1 MINLSIYS
9 RGVKLNKELKASFY
23 PHRVKFL
30 DFRKHSDL
38 LKYLNKYFLDL
49 IFICGKDNLKKEIQL
64 VEKLKKDP
72 TLSLI
77 PLVLYHPCP
86 RKEVVIRGLDKG
98 ADEFLFGEWQKE
110 LFSAKLKTVVR
121 RNQRDLGVNPSTR
134 LPGTSI
140 IEKEINRRIS
150 EGEEFALCYADLDDF
165 KAYNDYYGYLYG
177 DKLIHLTSQIIREI
191 VYKNCQDGFVG
202 HIGGDDFIFII
213 PAEKVDNICSRV
225 VRTFDEKV
233 ITRYKA
239 KDIKRGYIITQN
251 RKNKLER
258 FPILTLSI
266 SVEINRKR
274 MFKHTGEILR
284 MLNDLKK
291 YTKTLPGSKYIIE
304 RRKKYLR

>member
-1 MINLSIYS
+1 MLNLALFDTGINLD
-9 RGVKLNKELKASFY
+9 KELRGSFY
-23 PHRVKFL
+23 PQRIKFSY
-30 DFRKHSDL
+30 FRKISDL
-38 LKYLNKYFLDL
+38 YEYLNKNVLDL
-49 IFICGKDNLKKEIQL
+49 IFISGNGNLKKEIQL
-64 VEKLKKDP
+64 TENLKSDP

-86 RKEVVIRGLDKG
+86 AKKIVIQGLGKG
-98 ADEFLFGEWQKE
+98 VDEFLFGEWQKD
-110 LFSAKLKTVVR
+110 LFSAKLKSVIR
-121 RNQRDLGVNPSTR
+121 RSQRDIGVNPSTH

-140 IEKEINRRIS
+140 IEKEINRRIQ

-177 DKLIHLTSQIIREI
+177 DKLIHLTSQLIKEI
-191 VYKNCQDGFVG
+191 VYRYCQDAFVG
-202 HIGGDDFIFII
+202 HIGGDDFIFIL
-213 PAEKVDNICSRV
+213 PAEIVDKVCSEV
-225 VRTFDEKV
+225 VRTFDKKV

-239 KDIKRGYIITQN
+239 RDLKRGYILTHN

-266 SVEINRKR
+266 SVEINRNR

-304 RRKKYLR
+304 RRKNLSR